1 MEVNAKDQKFWENE
15 NVKKY
20 ITYVHENKKENLV
33 CVAEASSTNNL
44 EVHKKNQQLMDNE
57 NVKDHVASVHENEND
72 NSGWINQLASPASS
86 LDLDLG
92 LEVHERYDL
101 WKKILKPYV
110 AV

>member
-1 MEVNAKDQKFWENE
+1 
-15 NVKKY
+15 
-20 ITYVHENKKENLV
+20 
-33 CVAEASSTNNL
+33 
-44 EVHKKNQQLMDNE
+44 MDNE

-101 WKKILKPYV
+101 WKKILEPYV